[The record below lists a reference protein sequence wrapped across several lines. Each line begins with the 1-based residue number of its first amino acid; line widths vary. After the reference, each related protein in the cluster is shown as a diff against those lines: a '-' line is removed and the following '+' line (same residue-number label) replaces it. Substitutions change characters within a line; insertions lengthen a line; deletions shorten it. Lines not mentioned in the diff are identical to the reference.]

1 MAKTKIEFVCRE
13 CGSSHHQW
21 AGQCLDCKEWNT
33 LEEVVI
39 SQATSSKPES
49 LKDLP
54 SSKVQNLS
62 EIKSQNNHRLSTG
75 LSELDRT
82 LGGGLVDGS
91 VVLIGG
97 DPGIG
102 KSTLILQAIAAIN
115 ASSTTLYVSGEESAE
130 QVSDRAIRLG
140 IKEDILFIGE
150 THLEKII
157 KISKDTRPK
166 VIVIDSIQTMV
177 TDLSNS
183 APGSVTQV
191 RDCAAQLTQYAKQ
204 TNTILLM
211 IGHVTKGGALA
222 GPRILEHMVDAVLYF
237 EGDAGG
243 RYRII
248 RAVKNR
254 FGAVNEIS
262 VFAMGEKGLQQVS
275 NPSSIFL
282 SNQENPS
289 SGSMV
294 MVTREATRPLLVEI
308 QALVDQANGTPKRVS
323 VGLDQNRLSLQ
334 LAILHK
340 HSGIATF
347 DQDVFINVVG
357 GIKVSETASDLVV
370 MLAIVSSLRDKVI
383 PSKWIAFGE
392 VGLTGEVR
400 PVYNSM
406 ERLSEAQKQGF
417 EVAIIPKGNAPKKPI
432 KGMKVVT
439 VGYLIPSNS
448 VFTREQ
454 LVFYR
459 SMPF

>member
-1 MAKTKIEFVCRE
+1 MAKTKVEFVCRE
-13 CGSSHHQW
+13 CGASHHQW

-33 LEEVVI
+33 LEEIVI
-39 SQATSSKPES
+39 SQATASKPES

-54 SSKVQNLS
+54 ASKVQNLS
-62 EIKSQNNHRLSTG
+62 EIKSQNKDRLSTG

-102 KSTLILQAIAAIN
+102 KSTLILQALATLNEAN
-115 ASSTTLYVSGEESAE
+115 TTLYVSGEESAE
-130 QVSDRAIRLG
+130 QVSERSVRLG
-140 IKEDILFIGE
+140 IREDILFIGE
-150 THLEKII
+150 THLEKIL
-157 KISKDTRPK
+157 KLAKDVQPK

-177 TDLSNS
+177 TDLSTS

-191 RDCAAQLTQYAKQ
+191 RDCAAQLTQFAKQ

-294 MVTREATRPLLVEI
+294 MVTREATRPLLIEI
-308 QALVDQANGTPKRVS
+308 QALVDQSNGTPKRVS
-323 VGLDQNRLSLQ
+323 VGLDQNRLALQ

-340 HSGIATF
+340 HSGISTF
-347 DQDVFINVVG
+347 DQDVFVNVVG
-357 GIKVSETASDLVV
+357 GIKVGETASDLVV

-383 PSKWIAFGE
+383 PSNWIAFGE

-400 PVYNSM
+400 PVYNAQ
-406 ERLSEAQKQGF
+406 ERISEAQKQGF
-417 EVAIIPKGNAPKKPI
+417 ELAIIPKGNIPKKTI
-432 KGMKVVT
+432 KGMKIVS
-439 VGYLIPSNS
+439 VGYLYQAIQYLLENS
-448 VFTREQ
+448 
-454 LVFYR
+454 
-459 SMPF
+459 

>member
-13 CGSSHHQW
+13 CGASHYQW
-21 AGQCLDCKEWNT
+21 AGQCLECKAWNT

-39 SQATSSKPES
+39 SQVTSSRPES

-54 SSKVQNLS
+54 ASKVQNLS
-62 EIKSQNNHRLSTG
+62 EITTENKTRLTTG

-102 KSTLILQAIAAIN
+102 KSTLILQALAAIN
-115 ASSTTLYVSGEESAE
+115 QSTTTLYVSGEESAE

-140 IKEDILFIGE
+140 IKEDILFISE
-150 THLEKII
+150 THLEKIL
-157 KISKDTRPK
+157 KISKEVQPK

-177 TDLSNS
+177 TDLSAS
-183 APGSVTQV
+183 APGSVSQV
-191 RDCAAQLTQYAKQ
+191 RDCAAQLTQYTKQ
-204 TNTILLM
+204 THTILIM

-243 RYRII
+243 RYRVI

-254 FGAVNEIS
+254 YGSVNEIS
-262 VFAMGEKGLQQVS
+262 VFAMSGKGLQQIS

-282 SNQENPS
+282 SNQKTPS
-289 SGSMV
+289 PGSMV
-294 MVTREATRPLLVEI
+294 MVVREATRPLLIEI
-308 QALVDQANGTPKRVS
+308 QALVDQANGPAKRVS

-340 HSGIATF
+340 HGGIATF
-347 DQDVFINVVG
+347 DQDVFVNVVG

-370 MLAIVSSLRDKVI
+370 MMAIASSLKDKVI
-383 PSKWIAFGE
+383 PKDWIAFGE
-392 VGLTGEVR
+392 VGLSGEVR
-400 PVYNSM
+400 PVFNAS

-417 EVAIIPKGNAPKKPI
+417 KVAIIPKANTPKKADKGIKIVPI
-432 KGMKVVT
+432 EFLNQAIR
-439 VGYLIPSNS
+439 YLVES
-448 VFTREQ
+448 T
-454 LVFYR
+454 
-459 SMPF
+459 

>member
-13 CGSSHHQW
+13 CGASHHQW
-21 AGQCLDCKEWNT
+21 VGQCLDCKEWNT
-33 LEEVVI
+33 LEEIVI
-39 SQATSSKPES
+39 TQTTSSKSEI

-54 SSKVQNLS
+54 ASKVQNLS
-62 EIKSQNNHRLSTG
+62 EITTQNKERLSTG

-102 KSTLILQAIAAIN
+102 KSTLILQALAVIN
-115 ASSTTLYVSGEESAE
+115 TSNTTLYVSGEESAE
-130 QVSDRAIRLG
+130 QVSERATRLG
-140 IKEDILFIGE
+140 IKEDILFISE
-150 THLEKII
+150 THLEKIL
-157 KISKDTRPK
+157 KLSKDVQPK

-177 TDLSNS
+177 TDISTS

-204 TNTILLM
+204 TNTVLLL

-237 EGDAGG
+237 EGDPGG

-254 FGAVNEIS
+254 FGSVNEIS
-262 VFAMGEKGLQQVS
+262 VFAMGEKGLQQIS

-308 QALVDQANGTPKRVS
+308 QALVDQANGSPKRVS

-340 HSGIATF
+340 HSGISTF

-383 PSKWIAFGE
+383 PNNWIAFGE

-400 PVYNSM
+400 PVYNAM

-417 EVAIIPKGNAPKKPI
+417 ELAIIPQGNAPKKSI
-432 KGMKVVT
+432 KGLKIVT
-439 VGYLIPSNS
+439 VGYLYQAIQYLLENS
-448 VFTREQ
+448 
-454 LVFYR
+454 
-459 SMPF
+459 

>member
-13 CGSSHHQW
+13 CGASHHQW
-21 AGQCLDCKEWNT
+21 VGQCLDCKEWNT
-33 LEEVVI
+33 LEEIVI
-39 SQATSSKPES
+39 TQTTSSKSEI

-54 SSKVQNLS
+54 ASKVQNLS
-62 EIKSQNNHRLSTG
+62 EITTQNKERLSTG

-102 KSTLILQAIAAIN
+102 KSTLILQALAVIN
-115 ASSTTLYVSGEESAE
+115 TTNSTLYVSGEESAE
-130 QVSDRAIRLG
+130 QVSERAIRLE
-140 IKEDILFIGE
+140 INEDILFISE
-150 THLEKII
+150 THLEKIL
-157 KISKDTRPK
+157 KLSKDVQPK

-177 TDLSNS
+177 TDISTS

-204 TNTILLM
+204 TNTVLLL

-237 EGDAGG
+237 EGDPGG

-262 VFAMGEKGLQQVS
+262 VFAMGEKGLQQIS

-308 QALVDQANGTPKRVS
+308 QALVDQANGSPKRVS

-340 HSGIATF
+340 HSGISTF

-383 PSKWIAFGE
+383 PNNWIAFGE

-400 PVYNSM
+400 PVYNAM

-417 EVAIIPKGNAPKKPI
+417 ELAIIPQGNAPKKSI
-432 KGMKVVT
+432 KGLKIIT
-439 VGYLIPSNS
+439 VGYLYQAIQYLLENS
-448 VFTREQ
+448 
-454 LVFYR
+454 
-459 SMPF
+459 

>member
-13 CGSSHHQW
+13 CGASHYQW
-21 AGQCLDCKEWNT
+21 AGQCLECKAWNT

-39 SQATSSKPES
+39 SQVTSSRPES

-54 SSKVQNLS
+54 ASKVQNLS
-62 EIKSQNNHRLSTG
+62 EITSENKKRLTTG

-102 KSTLILQAIAAIN
+102 KSTLILQALAAIN
-115 ASSTTLYVSGEESAE
+115 QSNTTLYVSGEESAE
-130 QVSDRAIRLG
+130 QVSERAIRLG
-140 IKEDILFIGE
+140 IKADILFISE
-150 THLEKII
+150 THLEKIL
-157 KISKDTRPK
+157 KLSKEVQPK

-177 TDLSNS
+177 TDLSTS
-183 APGSVTQV
+183 APGSVSQV
-191 RDCAAQLTQYAKQ
+191 RDCAAQLTQYTKQ
-204 TNTILLM
+204 THTILIL

-222 GPRILEHMVDAVLYF
+222 GPRILEHMVDTVLYF

-254 FGAVNEIS
+254 YGSVNEIS
-262 VFAMGEKGLQQVS
+262 VFAMSGKGLQQVS

-282 SNQENPS
+282 SNQKTPS
-289 SGSMV
+289 PGSMV
-294 MVTREATRPLLVEI
+294 MVVREATRPLLIEI
-308 QALVDQANGTPKRVS
+308 QALVDQANGPAKRVS

-340 HSGIATF
+340 HGGIATF
-347 DQDVFINVVG
+347 DQDVFVNVVG

-370 MLAIVSSLRDKVI
+370 MMAIASSLRDKVI
-383 PSKWIAFGE
+383 PKDWIAFGE
-392 VGLTGEVR
+392 VGLSGEVR
-400 PVYNSM
+400 PVFNAS

-417 EVAIIPKGNAPKKPI
+417 KVAIIPKSNAPKKADKGIKIIPI
-432 KGMKVVT
+432 EFLNQAIR
-439 VGYLIPSNS
+439 YLVES
-448 VFTREQ
+448 T
-454 LVFYR
+454 
-459 SMPF
+459 

>member
-1 MAKTKIEFVCRE
+1 MAKTKVEFVCRE
-13 CGSSHHQW
+13 CGASHHQW

-33 LEEVVI
+33 LEEIVM
-39 SQATSSKPES
+39 SQATSSKPDS

-54 SSKVQNLS
+54 ASKVQSLT
-62 EIKSQNNHRLSTG
+62 EVKSQNKDRLSTG
-75 LSELDRT
+75 LTELDRT

-102 KSTLILQAIAAIN
+102 KSTLILQALATLNKDNI
-115 ASSTTLYVSGEESAE
+115 TLYVSGEESAE
-130 QVSDRAIRLG
+130 QVSERSVRLN

-150 THLEKII
+150 THLEKIL
-157 KISKDTRPK
+157 KLSKDVEPK

-177 TDLSNS
+177 TDLSAS

-237 EGDAGG
+237 EGDPGG
-243 RYRII
+243 RYRVI

-262 VFAMGEKGLQQVS
+262 VFAMSEKGLQQVS

-294 MVTREATRPLLVEI
+294 MVTREATRPLLIEI
-308 QALVDQANGTPKRVS
+308 QALVDQTNGTPKRVS
-323 VGLDQNRLSLQ
+323 VGLDHNRLALQ

-383 PSKWIAFGE
+383 PSNWIAFGE

-400 PVYNSM
+400 PVYNAQ

-417 EVAIIPKGNAPKKPI
+417 ELAIIPKGNKPKKSI
-432 KGMKVVT
+432 KGMKIVS
-439 VGYLIPSNS
+439 VGYLFQAIQYLLENS
-448 VFTREQ
+448 
-454 LVFYR
+454 
-459 SMPF
+459 

>member
-1 MAKTKIEFVCRE
+1 MAKTKVEFVCRE
-13 CGSSHHQW
+13 CGASHHQW

-33 LEEVVI
+33 LEEIVM
-39 SQATSSKPES
+39 SQATSSKPDS

-54 SSKVQNLS
+54 ASKVQSLT
-62 EIKSQNNHRLSTG
+62 EVKSQNKDRLSTG
-75 LSELDRT
+75 LTELDRT

-102 KSTLILQAIAAIN
+102 KSTLILQALATLN
-115 ASSTTLYVSGEESAE
+115 KDNTTLYVSGEESAE
-130 QVSDRAIRLG
+130 QVSERSVRLN

-150 THLEKII
+150 THLEKIL
-157 KISKDTRPK
+157 KLSKDVEPK

-177 TDLSNS
+177 TDLSAS

-237 EGDAGG
+237 EGDPGG
-243 RYRII
+243 RYRVI

-262 VFAMGEKGLQQVS
+262 VFAMSEKGLQQVS

-294 MVTREATRPLLVEI
+294 MVTREATRPLLIEI
-308 QALVDQANGTPKRVS
+308 QALVDQTNGTPKRVS
-323 VGLDQNRLSLQ
+323 VGLDHNRLALQ

-383 PSKWIAFGE
+383 PSNWIAFGE

-400 PVYNSM
+400 PVYNAQ
-406 ERLSEAQKQGF
+406 ERLSEAQNQGF
-417 EVAIIPKGNAPKKPI
+417 ELAIIPKGNKPKKSI
-432 KGMKVVT
+432 KGMKIVS
-439 VGYLIPSNS
+439 VGYLFQAIQYLLENS
-448 VFTREQ
+448 
-454 LVFYR
+454 
-459 SMPF
+459 

>member
-417 EVAIIPKGNAPKKPI
+417 EVAIIPKANAPKKTI
-432 KGMKVVT
+432 KGMKIVT
-439 VGYLIPSNS
+439 VGYLYQAIQYLLENS
-448 VFTREQ
+448 
-454 LVFYR
+454 
-459 SMPF
+459 

>member
-13 CGSSHHQW
+13 CGASHFQW
-21 AGQCLDCKEWNT
+21 AGQCLECKAWNT
-33 LEEVVI
+33 LEEIVI
-39 SQATSSKPES
+39 SQVTSSRPES

-54 SSKVQNLS
+54 ASKVQNLS
-62 EIKSQNNHRLSTG
+62 EITTENKTRLTTG

-102 KSTLILQAIAAIN
+102 KSTLILQALAAIN
-115 ASSTTLYVSGEESAE
+115 QSNTTLYVSGEESAE
-130 QVSDRAIRLG
+130 QVSERAIRLG
-140 IKEDILFIGE
+140 IKEDILFISE
-150 THLEKII
+150 THLEKIL
-157 KISKDTRPK
+157 KISKKVQPK

-177 TDLSNS
+177 TDLSAS
-183 APGSVTQV
+183 APGSVSQV
-191 RDCAAQLTQYAKQ
+191 RDCAAQLTQYTKQ
-204 TNTILLM
+204 THTILFM

-243 RYRII
+243 RYRVI

-254 FGAVNEIS
+254 YGSVNEIS
-262 VFAMGEKGLQQVS
+262 VFAMSRKGLQQIS

-282 SNQENPS
+282 SNQKTPS
-289 SGSMV
+289 PGSMV
-294 MVTREATRPLLVEI
+294 MVVREATRPLLIEI
-308 QALVDQANGTPKRVS
+308 QALVDQANGPAKRVS

-340 HSGIATF
+340 HGGIATF
-347 DQDVFINVVG
+347 DQDVFVNVVG

-370 MLAIVSSLRDKVI
+370 MMAIASSLRNKVI
-383 PSKWIAFGE
+383 PKDWIAFGE
-392 VGLTGEVR
+392 GGLSGEVR
-400 PVYNSM
+400 PVFNAS

-417 EVAIIPKGNAPKKPI
+417 KVAIIPKSNAPKKTDKGIKIVPI
-432 KGMKVVT
+432 EFLNQAIR
-439 VGYLIPSNS
+439 YLVES
-448 VFTREQ
+448 T
-454 LVFYR
+454 
-459 SMPF
+459 

>member
-1 MAKTKIEFVCRE
+1 MAKTKVEFVCRE
-13 CGSSHHQW
+13 CGASHHQW
-21 AGQCLDCKEWNT
+21 AGQCLECKAWNT
-33 LEEVVI
+33 LEEIVI
-39 SQATSSKPES
+39 SQATASKPDS

-54 SSKVQNLS
+54 ASKVQNLT
-62 EIKSQNNHRLSTG
+62 EVKSQNKDRLSTG

-102 KSTLILQAIAAIN
+102 KSTLILQALATLNKAN
-115 ASSTTLYVSGEESAE
+115 TTLYVSGEESAE
-130 QVSDRAIRLG
+130 QVSERAVRLG
-140 IKEDILFIGE
+140 IKEDVLFIGE
-150 THLEKII
+150 THLEKIL
-157 KISKDTRPK
+157 KLSKDVQPK

-177 TDLSNS
+177 TDLSTS

-204 TNTILLM
+204 TNTVLLM

-243 RYRII
+243 RYRVI

-294 MVTREATRPLLVEI
+294 MVTREATRPLLIEI
-308 QALVDQANGTPKRVS
+308 QALVDQSNGSPKRVS
-323 VGLDQNRLSLQ
+323 VGLDQNRLALQ

-383 PSKWIAFGE
+383 PSNWIAFGE

-400 PVYNSM
+400 PVYNAQ

-417 EVAIIPKGNAPKKPI
+417 ELAIIPKGNAPKKSI
-432 KGMKVVT
+432 KGVKIVS
-439 VGYLIPSNS
+439 VGYLFQAIQYLLENS
-448 VFTREQ
+448 
-454 LVFYR
+454 
-459 SMPF
+459 

>member
-21 AGQCLDCKEWNT
+21 AGQCLDCKAWNT

-54 SSKVQNLS
+54 ASKVQNLS
-62 EIKSQNNHRLSTG
+62 EVKSQNKDRLSTG
-75 LSELDRT
+75 LTELDRT

-102 KSTLILQAIAAIN
+102 KSTLILQALAAVN
-115 ASSTTLYVSGEESAE
+115 ATNTTLYVSGEESAE
-130 QVSDRAIRLG
+130 QVSERALRLG

-157 KISKDTRPK
+157 KLSKDVQPK

-177 TDLSNS
+177 TDVSTS

-237 EGDAGG
+237 EGDPGG

-347 DQDVFINVVG
+347 DQDVFVNVVG

-417 EVAIIPKGNAPKKPI
+417 EVAIIPKANAPKKPI
-432 KGMKVVT
+432 KGMKIVT
-439 VGYLIPSNS
+439 VGYLYQAIQYL
-448 VFTREQ
+448 TRK
-454 LVFYR
+454 
-459 SMPF
+459 

>member
-13 CGSSHHQW
+13 CGASHPQW
-21 AGQCLDCKEWNT
+21 AGQCLECKSWNT
-33 LEEVVI
+33 LEEI
-39 SQATSSKPES
+39 FTAKATSSKPAS
-49 LKDLP
+49 LQDLP
-54 SSKVQNLS
+54 PSKVQKLS
-62 EIKSQNNHRLSTG
+62 DIKSENNRRLSTG

-102 KSTLILQAIAAIN
+102 KSTLILQAMAAIN
-115 ASSTTLYVSGEESAE
+115 KNNPALYVSGEESAQ
-130 QVSDRAIRLG
+130 QVSDRAVRLG
-140 IKEDILFIGE
+140 IKEDILLLNE

-157 KISKDTRPK
+157 NLAKEIKPK

-177 TDLSNS
+177 TDGSTS

-191 RDCAAQLTQYAKQ
+191 RDCAAILTQFAKQ

-222 GPRILEHMVDAVLYF
+222 GPRILEHMVDCVLYF

-262 VFAMGEKGLQQVS
+262 VFAMGEAGLQQVE
-275 NPSSIFL
+275 NPSAIFL
-282 SNQENPS
+282 SNQAKPS
-289 SGSMV
+289 PGSMV
-294 MVTREATRPLLVEI
+294 MVAREATRPLLIEV
-308 QALVDQANGTPKRVS
+308 QALVDQAGGNPKRVT

-340 HSGIATF
+340 HGGIATF

-357 GIKVSETASDLVV
+357 GIKVNETASDLVV
-370 MLAIVSSLRDKVI
+370 MLSIMSSLRDKVI
-383 PSKWIAFGE
+383 PKDWIAFGE

-400 PVYNSM
+400 PVYNAD
-406 ERLSEAQKQGF
+406 ERLAEAQKHGF
-417 EVAIIPKGNAPKKPI
+417 KVAIIPKGNMPKKAV
-432 KGMKVVT
+432 KGMKLISVE
-439 VGYLIPSNS
+439 YLYQALQYMAEHS
-448 VFTREQ
+448 
-454 LVFYR
+454 
-459 SMPF
+459 

>member
-13 CGSSHHQW
+13 CGASHYQW
-21 AGQCLDCKEWNT
+21 AGQCLECKAWNT

-39 SQATSSKPES
+39 SQVTSSRPES

-54 SSKVQNLS
+54 ASKVQNLS
-62 EIKSQNNHRLSTG
+62 EITTENNKRLTTG

-102 KSTLILQAIAAIN
+102 KSTLILQALAAIN
-115 ASSTTLYVSGEESAE
+115 QSTTTLYVSGEESAE
-130 QVSDRAIRLG
+130 QVSDRAVRLG
-140 IKEDILFIGE
+140 IKEDILFISE
-150 THLEKII
+150 THLEKIL
-157 KISKDTRPK
+157 KISKEVQPK

-177 TDLSNS
+177 TDLSAS
-183 APGSVTQV
+183 APGSVSQV
-191 RDCAAQLTQYAKQ
+191 RDCAAQLTQYTKQ
-204 TNTILLM
+204 THTILIM

-222 GPRILEHMVDAVLYF
+222 GPRILEHMVDTVLYF

-243 RYRII
+243 RYRVI

-254 FGAVNEIS
+254 YGSVNEIS
-262 VFAMGEKGLQQVS
+262 VFAMSGNGLQQVS

-282 SNQENPS
+282 SNQKTPS
-289 SGSMV
+289 PGSMV
-294 MVTREATRPLLVEI
+294 MVVREATRPLLIEI
-308 QALVDQANGTPKRVS
+308 QALVDQANGPAKRVS

-340 HSGIATF
+340 HGGIATF
-347 DQDVFINVVG
+347 DQDVFVNVVG

-370 MLAIVSSLRDKVI
+370 MMAITSSLRDKVI
-383 PSKWIAFGE
+383 PKDWIAFGE
-392 VGLTGEVR
+392 VGLSGEVR
-400 PVYNSM
+400 PVFNAS

-417 EVAIIPKGNAPKKPI
+417 KVAIIPKANTPKKADKGIKIVPI
-432 KGMKVVT
+432 EFLNQAIR
-439 VGYLIPSNS
+439 YLVES
-448 VFTREQ
+448 T
-454 LVFYR
+454 
-459 SMPF
+459 

>member
-1 MAKTKIEFVCRE
+1 MAKTKIEFVCRD

-54 SSKVQNLS
+54 ASKVQNLS
-62 EIKSQNNHRLSTG
+62 EIKSQNNNRLSTG

-115 ASSTTLYVSGEESAE
+115 ASNTTLYVSGEESAE

-417 EVAIIPKGNAPKKPI
+417 ELAIIPKGNAPKKPI
-432 KGMKVVT
+432 KGIKVVT
-439 VGYLIPSNS
+439 VGYLYQAIQYLLENS
-448 VFTREQ
+448 
-454 LVFYR
+454 
-459 SMPF
+459 

>member
-13 CGSSHHQW
+13 CGASHYQW
-21 AGQCLDCKEWNT
+21 AGQCLECKAWNT

-39 SQATSSKPES
+39 SQVTSSRPES

-54 SSKVQNLS
+54 ASKVQNLS
-62 EIKSQNNHRLSTG
+62 EITTENKTRLTTG

-102 KSTLILQAIAAIN
+102 KSTLILQALAAIN
-115 ASSTTLYVSGEESAE
+115 QSNTTLYVSGEESAE
-130 QVSDRAIRLG
+130 QVSERAIRLG
-140 IKEDILFIGE
+140 IKEDILFISE
-150 THLEKII
+150 THLEKIL
-157 KISKDTRPK
+157 KISKKVQPK

-177 TDLSNS
+177 TDLSAS
-183 APGSVTQV
+183 APGSVSQV
-191 RDCAAQLTQYAKQ
+191 RDCAAQLTQYTKQ
-204 TNTILLM
+204 THTILIM

-254 FGAVNEIS
+254 YGSVNEIS
-262 VFAMGEKGLQQVS
+262 VFAMSGKGLQQIS

-282 SNQENPS
+282 SNQKTPS
-289 SGSMV
+289 PGSMV
-294 MVTREATRPLLVEI
+294 MVVREATRPLLIEI
-308 QALVDQANGTPKRVS
+308 QALVDQANGPAKRVS

-340 HSGIATF
+340 HGGIATF
-347 DQDVFINVVG
+347 DQDVFVNVVG

-370 MLAIVSSLRDKVI
+370 MMAIASSLRDKVI
-383 PSKWIAFGE
+383 PKDWIAFGE
-392 VGLTGEVR
+392 VGLSGEVR
-400 PVYNSM
+400 PVFNAS

-417 EVAIIPKGNAPKKPI
+417 KVAIIPKLNAPKKTDKGIKIVPI
-432 KGMKVVT
+432 EFLNQAIR
-439 VGYLIPSNS
+439 YLVES
-448 VFTREQ
+448 T
-454 LVFYR
+454 
-459 SMPF
+459 

>member
-13 CGSSHHQW
+13 CGASHHQW
-21 AGQCLDCKEWNT
+21 VGQCLDCKEWNT
-33 LEEVVI
+33 LEEIVI
-39 SQATSSKPES
+39 TQTTSSKSEI

-54 SSKVQNLS
+54 ASKVQNLS
-62 EIKSQNNHRLSTG
+62 EITTQNKERLSTG

-102 KSTLILQAIAAIN
+102 KSTLILQALAVIN
-115 ASSTTLYVSGEESAE
+115 TSNTTLYVSGEESAE
-130 QVSDRAIRLG
+130 QVSERAIRLE
-140 IKEDILFIGE
+140 IKEDILFISE
-150 THLEKII
+150 THLEKIL
-157 KISKDTRPK
+157 KLSKDIQPK

-177 TDLSNS
+177 TDISSS

-204 TNTILLM
+204 TNTVLLL

-237 EGDAGG
+237 EGDPGG

-262 VFAMGEKGLQQVS
+262 VFAMGEKGLQQIS

-308 QALVDQANGTPKRVS
+308 QALVDQANGSPKRVS

-340 HSGIATF
+340 HSGISTF

-383 PSKWIAFGE
+383 PNNWIAFGE

-400 PVYNSM
+400 PVYNAM

-417 EVAIIPKGNAPKKPI
+417 EVAIIPKGNAPKKSI
-432 KGMKVVT
+432 KGLKIVT
-439 VGYLIPSNS
+439 VGYLYQAIQYLLENS
-448 VFTREQ
+448 
-454 LVFYR
+454 
-459 SMPF
+459 

>member
-13 CGSSHHQW
+13 CGASHHQW

-33 LEEVVI
+33 LEEIVI
-39 SQATSSKPES
+39 SQATSSKSEI

-54 SSKVQNLS
+54 ASKVQNLS
-62 EIKSQNNHRLSTG
+62 EITTQNKERLSTG

-102 KSTLILQAIAAIN
+102 KSTLILQALAVIN
-115 ASSTTLYVSGEESAE
+115 TTNSTLYVSGEESAE
-130 QVSDRAIRLG
+130 QVSERAIRLE
-140 IKEDILFIGE
+140 INEDILFISE
-150 THLEKII
+150 THLEKIL
-157 KISKDTRPK
+157 KLSKDVQPK

-177 TDLSNS
+177 TDISTS

-204 TNTILLM
+204 TNTVLLL

-237 EGDAGG
+237 EGDPGG

-254 FGAVNEIS
+254 FGSVNEIS
-262 VFAMGEKGLQQVS
+262 VFAMGEKGLQQIS

-308 QALVDQANGTPKRVS
+308 QALVDQANGSPKRVS

-340 HSGIATF
+340 HSGISTF

-383 PSKWIAFGE
+383 PNNWIAFGE

-400 PVYNSM
+400 PVYNAM

-417 EVAIIPKGNAPKKPI
+417 ELAIIPQGNAPKKSI
-432 KGMKVVT
+432 KGLKIVT
-439 VGYLIPSNS
+439 VGYLYQAIQYLLENS
-448 VFTREQ
+448 
-454 LVFYR
+454 
-459 SMPF
+459 

>member
-1 MAKTKIEFVCRE
+1 MAKTKVEFVCRE
-13 CGSSHHQW
+13 CGASHHQW

-33 LEEVVI
+33 LEEIVI

-54 SSKVQNLS
+54 ASKVQNLT
-62 EIKSQNNHRLSTG
+62 EIKAQNKDRLSTG

-102 KSTLILQAIAAIN
+102 KSTLILQALAKLN
-115 ASSTTLYVSGEESAE
+115 SDNTTLYVSGEESAE
-130 QVSDRAIRLG
+130 QVSERAIRLG

-157 KISKDTRPK
+157 KLSKDVKPK

-177 TDLSNS
+177 TDLSAS

-191 RDCAAQLTQYAKQ
+191 RDCAAQLTQFAKQ

-308 QALVDQANGTPKRVS
+308 QALVDQSNGTPKRVS
-323 VGLDQNRLSLQ
+323 VGLDQNRLALQ

-370 MLAIVSSLRDKVI
+370 MLSIVSSLRDKVI

-400 PVYNSM
+400 PVYNAQ

-417 EVAIIPKGNAPKKPI
+417 ELAIIPKGNEPKKPI
-432 KGMKVVT
+432 KGMQVIP
-439 VGYLIPSNS
+439 VGYLYQAIQYLLENS
-448 VFTREQ
+448 
-454 LVFYR
+454 
-459 SMPF
+459 

>member
-13 CGSSHHQW
+13 CGASHHQW

-33 LEEVVI
+33 LEEIVI
-39 SQATSSKPES
+39 SQAASSKSEI

-54 SSKVQNLS
+54 ASKVQNLS
-62 EIKSQNNHRLSTG
+62 EITAQNKERLSTG

-102 KSTLILQAIAAIN
+102 KSTLILQALAVIN
-115 ASSTTLYVSGEESAE
+115 STNSTLYVSGEESAE
-130 QVSDRAIRLG
+130 QVSERAIRLE
-140 IKEDILFIGE
+140 IKEDILFISE
-150 THLEKII
+150 THLEKIL
-157 KISKDTRPK
+157 KLSKDVQPK

-177 TDLSNS
+177 TDISTS

-204 TNTILLM
+204 TNTVLLL

-237 EGDAGG
+237 EGDPGG

-254 FGAVNEIS
+254 FGSVNEIS
-262 VFAMGEKGLQQVS
+262 VFAMGEKGLQQIS

-308 QALVDQANGTPKRVS
+308 QALVDQANGSPKRVS

-340 HSGIATF
+340 HSGISTF

-383 PSKWIAFGE
+383 PNNWIAFGE

-400 PVYNSM
+400 PVYNAI

-417 EVAIIPKGNAPKKPI
+417 ELAIIPQGNAPKKSI
-432 KGMKVVT
+432 KGLKIVT
-439 VGYLIPSNS
+439 VGYLYQAIQYLLENS
-448 VFTREQ
+448 
-454 LVFYR
+454 
-459 SMPF
+459 

>member
-13 CGSSHHQW
+13 CGASHHQW

-33 LEEVVI
+33 LEEIVI
-39 SQATSSKPES
+39 SQATSSKSEI

-54 SSKVQNLS
+54 ASKVQNLS
-62 EIKSQNNHRLSTG
+62 EITTQNKERLSTG

-102 KSTLILQAIAAIN
+102 KSTLILQALAVIN
-115 ASSTTLYVSGEESAE
+115 STNSTLYVSGEESAE
-130 QVSDRAIRLG
+130 QVSERAIRLE
-140 IKEDILFIGE
+140 IKEDILFISE
-150 THLEKII
+150 THLEKIL
-157 KISKDTRPK
+157 KLSKDVQPK

-177 TDLSNS
+177 TDISTS

-204 TNTILLM
+204 TNTVLLL

-237 EGDAGG
+237 EGDPGG

-254 FGAVNEIS
+254 FGSVNEIS
-262 VFAMGEKGLQQVS
+262 VFAMGEKGLQQIS

-308 QALVDQANGTPKRVS
+308 QALVDQANGSPKRVS

-340 HSGIATF
+340 HSGISTF

-383 PSKWIAFGE
+383 PNNWIAFGE

-400 PVYNSM
+400 PVYNAM

-417 EVAIIPKGNAPKKPI
+417 EVAIIPKGNAPKKSI
-432 KGMKVVT
+432 KGLKIVT
-439 VGYLIPSNS
+439 VGYLYQAIQYLLENS
-448 VFTREQ
+448 
-454 LVFYR
+454 
-459 SMPF
+459 

>member
-1 MAKTKIEFVCRE
+1 MAKTKVEFVCRE
-13 CGSSHHQW
+13 CGASHHQW

-33 LEEVVI
+33 LEEIVM
-39 SQATSSKPES
+39 SQATSSKPDS

-54 SSKVQNLS
+54 ASKVQSLT
-62 EIKSQNNHRLSTG
+62 EVKSQNKNRLSTG
-75 LSELDRT
+75 LTELDRT

-102 KSTLILQAIAAIN
+102 KSTLILQALATLN
-115 ASSTTLYVSGEESAE
+115 KDNTTLYVSGEESAE
-130 QVSDRAIRLG
+130 QVSERSVRLN

-150 THLEKII
+150 THLEKIL
-157 KISKDTRPK
+157 KLSKDVEPK

-177 TDLSNS
+177 TDLSAS

-237 EGDAGG
+237 EGDPGG
-243 RYRII
+243 RYRVI

-262 VFAMGEKGLQQVS
+262 VFAMSEKGLQQVS

-294 MVTREATRPLLVEI
+294 MVTREATRPLLIEI
-308 QALVDQANGTPKRVS
+308 QALVDQTNGTPKRVS
-323 VGLDQNRLSLQ
+323 VGLDHNRLALQ

-357 GIKVSETASDLVV
+357 GIKVGETASDLVV

-383 PSKWIAFGE
+383 PSNWIAFGE

-400 PVYNSM
+400 PVYNAQ

-417 EVAIIPKGNAPKKPI
+417 ELAIIPKGNKPKKSI
-432 KGMKVVT
+432 KGMKIVS
-439 VGYLIPSNS
+439 VGYLFQAIQYLLENS
-448 VFTREQ
+448 
-454 LVFYR
+454 
-459 SMPF
+459 

>member
-1 MAKTKIEFVCRE
+1 MAKAKIEFVCRE

-21 AGQCLDCKEWNT
+21 AGQCLDCKAWNT
-33 LEEVVI
+33 LEEIVV
-39 SQATSSKPES
+39 SQSTSSKPEI
-49 LKDLP
+49 LQDLP
-54 SSKVQNLS
+54 PSKVQKLS
-62 EIKSQNNHRLSTG
+62 GISSENRVRLSTG

-115 ASSTTLYVSGEESAE
+115 KDSNTLYVSGEESAD
-130 QVSDRAIRLG
+130 QISDRAIRLG
-140 IKEDILFIGE
+140 INEDILLLSE

-157 KISKDTRPK
+157 KLAKEVKPK

-177 TDLSNS
+177 TDSSTS

-191 RDCAAQLTQYAKQ
+191 RDCAAQLTQFSKQ
-204 TNTILLM
+204 TNTVLLM

-262 VFAMGEKGLQQVS
+262 VFAMSEAGLKQVE
-275 NPSSIFL
+275 NPSAIFL
-282 SNQENPS
+282 SNQSKPS
-289 SGSMV
+289 PGSMV
-294 MVTREATRPLLVEI
+294 MVTREATRPLLIEL
-308 QALVDQANGTPKRVS
+308 QALVDQASGNPRRVC
-323 VGLDQNRLSLQ
+323 VGLEQNRLALQ
-334 LAILHK
+334 LAVLHK
-340 HSGIATF
+340 HGGISTH
-347 DQDVFINVVG
+347 DQDVFVNVVG
-357 GIKVSETASDLVV
+357 GIKVNETASDLVV
-370 MLAIVSSLRDKVI
+370 MLAIMSSLRDKII
-383 PSKWIAFGE
+383 PQGWIAFGE

-400 PVYNSM
+400 PVYNAI
-406 ERLSEAQKQGF
+406 ERLMEAQKHGF
-417 EVAIIPKGNAPKKPI
+417 KVAIIPKANSPKKTI
-432 KGMKVVT
+432 KGLKIVAVE
-439 VGYLIPSNS
+439 YLYQALQYMSEN
-448 VFTREQ
+448 T
-454 LVFYR
+454 
-459 SMPF
+459 

>member
-13 CGSSHHQW
+13 CGASHHQW

-33 LEEVVI
+33 LEEIVI
-39 SQATSSKPES
+39 TQTTSSKSEI

-54 SSKVQNLS
+54 ASKVQNLS
-62 EIKSQNNHRLSTG
+62 EITTQNKERLSTG

-102 KSTLILQAIAAIN
+102 KSTLILQALAVIN
-115 ASSTTLYVSGEESAE
+115 TSNTTLYVSGEESAE
-130 QVSDRAIRLG
+130 QVSERATRLG
-140 IKEDILFIGE
+140 IKEDILFISE
-150 THLEKII
+150 THLEKIL
-157 KISKDTRPK
+157 KLSKDIQPK

-177 TDLSNS
+177 TDISSS

-204 TNTILLM
+204 TNTVLLL

-237 EGDAGG
+237 EGDPGG

-262 VFAMGEKGLQQVS
+262 VFAMGEKGLQQIS

-308 QALVDQANGTPKRVS
+308 QALVDQANGSPKRVS

-340 HSGIATF
+340 HSGISTF

-383 PSKWIAFGE
+383 PNNWIAFGE

-400 PVYNSM
+400 PVYNAM

-417 EVAIIPKGNAPKKPI
+417 EVAIIPKGNAPKKSI
-432 KGMKVVT
+432 KGLKIVT
-439 VGYLIPSNS
+439 VGYLYQAIQYLLENS
-448 VFTREQ
+448 
-454 LVFYR
+454 
-459 SMPF
+459 

>member
-33 LEEVVI
+33 LEEIVI

-62 EIKSQNNHRLSTG
+62 EIKSQNNNRISTG

-102 KSTLILQAIAAIN
+102 KSTLILQAIATIN
-115 ASSTTLYVSGEESAE
+115 DSSTTLYVSGEESAE

-157 KISKDTRPK
+157 KISKHTRPK

-308 QALVDQANGTPKRVS
+308 QALVDQSNGAPKRVS

-400 PVYNSM
+400 PVFNSM

-417 EVAIIPKGNAPKKPI
+417 ELAIIPKGNAPKKSI

-439 VGYLIPSNS
+439 VGYLYQAIQYLLENS
-448 VFTREQ
+448 
-454 LVFYR
+454 
-459 SMPF
+459 

>member
-1 MAKTKIEFVCRE
+1 MAKTKVEFVCRE

-33 LEEVVI
+33 LEEIVI

-49 LKDLP
+49 LRDLP

-62 EIKSQNNHRLSTG
+62 EIKSQNNNRLSTG

-102 KSTLILQAIAAIN
+102 KSTLILQAIATIN

-308 QALVDQANGTPKRVS
+308 QALVDQANGAPKRVS

-400 PVYNSM
+400 PVFNSM

-417 EVAIIPKGNAPKKPI
+417 ELAIIPKGNAPKKSI

-439 VGYLIPSNS
+439 VGYLYQAIQYLLENS
-448 VFTREQ
+448 
-454 LVFYR
+454 
-459 SMPF
+459 

>member
-13 CGSSHHQW
+13 CGASHYQW
-21 AGQCLDCKEWNT
+21 AGQCLECKAWNT

-39 SQATSSKPES
+39 SQVTSSRPES

-54 SSKVQNLS
+54 ASKVQNLS
-62 EIKSQNNHRLSTG
+62 EITTENKTRLTTG

-102 KSTLILQAIAAIN
+102 KSTLILQALAAIN
-115 ASSTTLYVSGEESAE
+115 QSTTTLYVSGEESAE
-130 QVSDRAIRLG
+130 QVSERAIRLG
-140 IKEDILFIGE
+140 IKEDILFISE
-150 THLEKII
+150 THLEKIL
-157 KISKDTRPK
+157 KISKEVQPK

-177 TDLSNS
+177 TDLSAS
-183 APGSVTQV
+183 APGSVSQV
-191 RDCAAQLTQYAKQ
+191 RDCAAQLTQYTKQ
-204 TNTILLM
+204 THTILIM

-243 RYRII
+243 RYRVI

-254 FGAVNEIS
+254 YGSVNEIS
-262 VFAMGEKGLQQVS
+262 VFAMSGKGLQQIS

-282 SNQENPS
+282 SNQKTPS
-289 SGSMV
+289 PGSMV
-294 MVTREATRPLLVEI
+294 MVVREATRPLLIEI
-308 QALVDQANGTPKRVS
+308 QALVDQANGPAKRVS

-340 HSGIATF
+340 HGGIATF
-347 DQDVFINVVG
+347 DQDVFVNVVG

-370 MLAIVSSLRDKVI
+370 MMAITSSLRDKVI
-383 PSKWIAFGE
+383 PKDWIAFGE
-392 VGLTGEVR
+392 VGLSGEVR
-400 PVYNSM
+400 PVFNAS

-417 EVAIIPKGNAPKKPI
+417 KVAIIPKLNAPKKTDKGIKIVPI
-432 KGMKVVT
+432 EFLNQAIR
-439 VGYLIPSNS
+439 YLVES
-448 VFTREQ
+448 T
-454 LVFYR
+454 
-459 SMPF
+459 

>member
-33 LEEVVI
+33 LEEIVI
-39 SQATSSKPES
+39 TQATSSKPES

-54 SSKVQNLS
+54 ASKVQNLS
-62 EIKSQNNHRLSTG
+62 EIKSLNKNRLSTG
-75 LSELDRT
+75 LTELDRT

-102 KSTLILQAIAAIN
+102 KSTLILQVIAAIN
-115 ASSTTLYVSGEESAE
+115 ASTTTLYVSGEESAE

-204 TNTILLM
+204 TNTILFM

-262 VFAMGEKGLQQVS
+262 VFAMGEKGLQQVI

-282 SNQENPS
+282 SNQDNPS

-294 MVTREATRPLLVEI
+294 MVSREATRPLLVEI

-340 HSGIATF
+340 HSGVATF

-370 MLAIVSSLRDKVI
+370 MLSIVSSLRDKII

-439 VGYLIPSNS
+439 VGYLYQAIQYLLENS
-448 VFTREQ
+448 
-454 LVFYR
+454 
-459 SMPF
+459 

>member
-13 CGSSHHQW
+13 CGASHFQW
-21 AGQCLDCKEWNT
+21 AGQCLECKAWNT
-33 LEEVVI
+33 LEEIVI
-39 SQATSSKPES
+39 SQVTSSRPES

-54 SSKVQNLS
+54 ASKVQNLS
-62 EIKSQNNHRLSTG
+62 EISTENKTRLTTG

-102 KSTLILQAIAAIN
+102 KSTLILQALAAIN
-115 ASSTTLYVSGEESAE
+115 QSNVTLYVSGEESAE
-130 QVSDRAIRLG
+130 QVSERAIRLG
-140 IKEDILFIGE
+140 IKADILFISE
-150 THLEKII
+150 THLEKIL
-157 KISKDTRPK
+157 KLSKEVQPK

-177 TDLSNS
+177 TDLSIS
-183 APGSVTQV
+183 APGSVSQV
-191 RDCAAQLTQYAKQ
+191 RDCAAQLTQYTKQ
-204 TNTILLM
+204 THTILIL

-222 GPRILEHMVDAVLYF
+222 GPRILEHMVDTVLYF

-254 FGAVNEIS
+254 YGSVNEIS
-262 VFAMGEKGLQQVS
+262 VFAMSGKGLQQVS

-282 SNQENPS
+282 SNQKTPS
-289 SGSMV
+289 PGSMV
-294 MVTREATRPLLVEI
+294 MVVREATRPLLIEI
-308 QALVDQANGTPKRVS
+308 QALVDQANGPAKRVS

-340 HSGIATF
+340 HGGIATF
-347 DQDVFINVVG
+347 DQDVFVNVVG

-370 MLAIVSSLRDKVI
+370 MMAIASSLRDKVI
-383 PSKWIAFGE
+383 PKDWIAFGE
-392 VGLTGEVR
+392 VGLSGEVR
-400 PVYNSM
+400 PVFNAS

-417 EVAIIPKGNAPKKPI
+417 KVAIIPKANTPKKSDKGIKIVPI
-432 KGMKVVT
+432 EFLNQAIR
-439 VGYLIPSNS
+439 YLVES
-448 VFTREQ
+448 T
-454 LVFYR
+454 
-459 SMPF
+459 

>member
-417 EVAIIPKGNAPKKPI
+417 ELAIIPKGNAPKKPI
-432 KGMKVVT
+432 KGIKVVT
-439 VGYLIPSNS
+439 VGYLYQAIQYLLENS
-448 VFTREQ
+448 
-454 LVFYR
+454 
-459 SMPF
+459 

>member
-13 CGSSHHQW
+13 CGASHHQW
-21 AGQCLDCKEWNT
+21 VGQCLDCKEWNT
-33 LEEVVI
+33 LEEIVI
-39 SQATSSKPES
+39 TQTTSSKSEI

-54 SSKVQNLS
+54 ASKVQNLS
-62 EIKSQNNHRLSTG
+62 EITTQNKERLSTG

-102 KSTLILQAIAAIN
+102 KSTLILQALAVIN
-115 ASSTTLYVSGEESAE
+115 TSNTTLYVSGEESAE
-130 QVSDRAIRLG
+130 QVSERATRLG
-140 IKEDILFIGE
+140 IKEDILFISE
-150 THLEKII
+150 THLEKIL
-157 KISKDTRPK
+157 KLSKDIQPK

-177 TDLSNS
+177 TDISSS

-204 TNTILLM
+204 TNTVLLL

-237 EGDAGG
+237 EGDPGG

-254 FGAVNEIS
+254 FGSVNEIS
-262 VFAMGEKGLQQVS
+262 VFAMGEKGLQQIS

-308 QALVDQANGTPKRVS
+308 QALVDQANGSPKRVS

-340 HSGIATF
+340 HSGISTF

-383 PSKWIAFGE
+383 PNNWIAFGE

-400 PVYNSM
+400 PVYNAM

-417 EVAIIPKGNAPKKPI
+417 EVAIIPKGNAPKKSI
-432 KGMKVVT
+432 KGLKIVT
-439 VGYLIPSNS
+439 VGYLYQAIQYLLENS
-448 VFTREQ
+448 
-454 LVFYR
+454 
-459 SMPF
+459 